1 MMGHTGALLGRWFGR
16 ANVQVAIDLH
26 GINGDDFASE
36 PLGEQH
42 GDVRLAYGRRSGQ
55 QERARRADSGWRMVS
70 GLGCHRYAL
79 SSIRYPRLASGRGR
93 SQSRITPA
101 ARMAMLTSWAGVT
114 QPPR

>member
-1 MMGHTGALLGRWFGR
+1 MMGHAGTLLGRRFGR

-26 GINGDDFASE
+26 GIDGNDFAPE

-42 GDVRLAYGRRSGQ
+42 GDVRLTYGRRSGQ
-55 QERARRADSGWRMVS
+55 QERAWMEDRGGRRVF
-70 GLGCHRYAL
+70 GLGCHRYSL
-79 SSIRYPRLASGRGR
+79 SFVRYPRVVSGRGR